1 MPRLL
6 VASSNP
12 GKLREFAAAAEIHG
26 IEIWGVPDFSRL
38 PEVKEDA
45 PSFEGNARK
54 KAEFYSLYS
63 DGELVF
69 ADDSGLEVDALGGAP
84 GIYSAR
90 YAAGPEHP
98 NSTDQDNIEKLLG
111 EMLSVPDEKRSA
123 RFVCVIAVA
132 REGKTIATFRSDVE
146 GRILRE
152 CHGSGG
158 FGYDPVFY
166 FPALHKTYAELTPEE
181 KVKVSHRGLA
191 FRKLLEWI
199 SNDDEEQQ

>member
-12 GKLREFAAAAEIHG
+12 GKLREFRAAAAILG
-26 IEIWGVPDFSRL
+26 IEIGEVLNFADL

-45 PSFEGNARK
+45 FSFEGNAKK
-54 KAEFYSLYS
+54 KAEFYSRHA

-69 ADDSGLEVDALGGAP
+69 ADDSGLEVDALNGAP

-98 NSTDQDNIEKLLG
+98 NATDLDNINKLL
-111 EMLSVPDEKRSA
+111 EKMSDVKEEKRTG

-132 REGKTIATFRSDVE
+132 KNGETLKTFRADVP
-146 GRILRE
+146 GIILNE
-152 CHGSGG
+152 CRGAGG
-158 FGYDPVFY
+158 FGYDPLFY
-166 FPALHKTYAELTPEE
+166 LPPLNKTFAELTPEE
-181 KVKVSHRGLA
+181 KSSMSHRGLA
-191 FRKLLEWI
+191 FRKLLQWAV
-199 SNDDEEQQ
+199 QAGFK